1 MEHRGTTIT
10 EIEQAVAKVDG
21 LVECDACG
29 RYFVG
34 YWGPPERE
42 CVIYTSDILPESE
55 FCSEK
60 CRDEAELAA
69 EHTGA
74 REVDSSCD
82 CCAEYRCD
90 DCGHEW
96 KEELPE

>member
-10 EIEQAVAKVDG
+10 DIEQVVAKVDG

-29 RYFVG
+29 RYFAHFDDG
-34 YWGPPERE
+34 
-42 CVIYTSDILPESE
+42 CCQVITSGILPESE

-69 EHTGA
+69 EQA
-74 REVDSSCD
+74 R
-82 CCAEYRCD
+82 
-90 DCGHEW
+90 
-96 KEELPE
+96 